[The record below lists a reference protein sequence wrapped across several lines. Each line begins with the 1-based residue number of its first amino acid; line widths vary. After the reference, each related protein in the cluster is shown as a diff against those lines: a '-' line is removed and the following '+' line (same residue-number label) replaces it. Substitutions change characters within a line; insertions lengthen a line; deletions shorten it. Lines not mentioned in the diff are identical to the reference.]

1 MGVEGVKGAEGMQ
14 GVLYVHT
21 GCSRSL
27 SLHII
32 KCRYFHAGVEGH
44 VLYSIINSY
53 SVHGYCIL

>member
-1 MGVEGVKGAEGMQ
+1 MGVEGVKG
-14 GVLYVHT
+14 
-21 GCSRSL
+21 SRSL